1 MWPASIM
8 QFTGTKERVCIR
20 KDFNSHSIY
29 LEQQHGH
36 RFIVLGH
43 QYGKVTSC
51 ANAL

>member
-36 RFIVLGH
+36 RFIVLGP
-43 QYGKVTSC
+43 QYARC
-51 ANAL
+51 DIM